1 MLMLTVSIVTEK
13 EWQEISTD
21 NDSDEPVV
29 ASNKTIATS
38 SVKARSKQ
46 STLGAVHNRLGIEPR
61 HSNITIAGFFY
72 Q

>member
-1 MLMLTVSIVTEK
+1 MLTVAIVTEK

-21 NDSDEPVV
+21 DDSDEPVV

-46 STLGAVHNRLGIEPR
+46 STLGA
-61 HSNITIAGFFY
+61 FFHKK
-72 Q
+72 

>member
-1 MLMLTVSIVTEK
+1 MMMDRWVGTYHIRLMLTVAIVTEK

-21 NDSDEPVV
+21 DDSDEPVV

-46 STLGAVHNRLGIEPR
+46 STLGA
-61 HSNITIAGFFY
+61 FFHKK
-72 Q
+72 